1 MAESVKRPS
10 PLRAIVIGGLL
21 GILAIGGAIAFD
33 RSGGTTPQAGK
44 AEIAAFAAAPTA
56 SSVPSAE
63 EKQRFVTVFSRGPSL
78 IATLDLAHLR
88 RFSLGGAGVFT
99 VVAAPRKKGG
109 LCYLDSASGG
119 VCIDTF
125 AKGIDCAGM
134 TEGYRKVR
142 GAKHNVITGLVPD
155 GFVSIAFRSGAA
167 TAATQVHDNVF
178 QFVVP
183 PSLYGGIDSCT
194 LTRADGSTHSD
205 PISI

>member
-1 MAESVKRPS
+1 MRMQRPS
-10 PLRAIVIGGLL
+10 PRRAIAIAGLL

-33 RSGGTTPQAGK
+33 RSRGTTPQSGQ

-56 SSVPSAE
+56 SSLPSAE

-78 IATLDLAHLR
+78 IATLDLAQLR
-88 RFSLGGAGVFT
+88 RFSLGGAGAFSI
-99 VVAAPRKKGG
+99 VAAPRMKGG

-125 AKGIDCAGM
+125 ATGAGM
-134 TEGYRKVR
+134 TEGYRKVG

-167 TAATQVHDNVF
+167 TAATPVHDNVF

-183 PSLYGGIDSCT
+183 RSLLGGIDSYT
-194 LTRADGSTHSD
+194 LTRADGSTHSE
-205 PISI
+205 PVHM

>member
-1 MAESVKRPS
+1 MAESMKRPS
-10 PLRAIVIGGLL
+10 LLRAIVIAGLL
-21 GILAIGGAIAFD
+21 GILAIGGAIAFG
-33 RSGGTTPQAGK
+33 RSGGTTPHSGK

-56 SSVPSAE
+56 SSVPSAA

-88 RFSLGGAGVFT
+88 RFSLGGAGAFS

-119 VCIDTF
+119 ACIDTF
-125 AKGIDCAGM
+125 DKGAGM
-134 TEGYRKVR
+134 TEGYRKVG

-183 PSLYGGIDSCT
+183 PSLYGGIDSYT
-194 LTRADGSTHSD
+194 LTRADGSTHSE